1 MKCDFCSY
9 EFTLKE
15 IQQGI
20 ECPKCA
26 ARRVEEQVEKSKFD
40 SVSPAVRD
48 AVKMYIG
55 AQPVVVVDV
64 RMSFSSMVIFMVK
77 WVLASVPAFIILT
90 VILAVVVG
98 ALSAIPK

>member
-1 MKCDFCSY
+1 MKCNFCGY

-15 IQQGI
+15 IQQGV

-26 ARRVEEQVEKSKFD
+26 SRRLEEQLDKSKFE

-48 AVKMYIG
+48 AVKMYVG

-90 VILAVVVG
+90 VILAVIVG
-98 ALSAIPK
+98 VLSAIPR